1 MSWLFCNGSLMI
13 NYSLIQIKR
22 EPHASLLRSSASG
35 EQPQSVAL
43 RKDEHAVS
51 TETHPPVQGASPL
64 TPQEKHLLNAE
75 VLTLVYGSTRRS
87 TLVALLV
94 AATVLALEHGG
105 AARIPW
111 WIWAALTTLT
121 YGAREMLAWQFRTR
135 PMSDKPM
142 TRWLPAYRVAT
153 AACGAVWG
161 LAGWFFYPDGD
172 TVGQAFLV
180 VILVGVSSGGIMAY
194 LIDPPCG
201 RLFCAGIYLLSLPGF
216 LTHGSSF
223 SLSLAL
229 MLALFL
235 AYISLSSASMSHH
248 LRENIGLRIVANQ
261 RSQAVHEMA
270 ERQALHIRQ
279 TPMGVVECDT
289 HFRVT
294 VWNAAAE
301 TMFGYTAQE
310 MLGQPLTLLMP
321 PWERERVVHVMR
333 HLFVDGLAQNNQSE
347 NLRKDG
353 QIIICDWF
361 ATPLKDIDGRIIA
374 AAALVVDK
382 TEAQKN
388 LEAVHQLA
396 YYDMLTGLP
405 NRRLL
410 LDRIEQAF
418 ALSARQ
424 QDHGAVMFLDLD
436 RFKTLNDM
444 KGHSAGDLLLK
455 QVGSRL
461 RDMMRSHDTVSRFGG
476 DEFVVVLEG
485 LGDSPEAAVVGC
497 RQVSQKI
504 IAELNKPF
512 DISGFEYQTSP
523 SLGICLFHAHDL
535 SVNEVLKRAD
545 MAMYQA
551 KQAGR
556 NTVSFYDQ
564 TLQPQLEARANLE
577 AELRRAIA
585 QSELVAYYQ
594 LQVDGQAEVLGAE
607 LLLRWRHPRRGWV
620 SPADFIPIAEE
631 SNLICEIGEWVLLT
645 ACHQLRAWQA
655 QPATRRLRLS
665 INVSARQVEKS
676 DFIESVARC
685 LDVTGCSPALLRLE
699 LTEGLM
705 LRRSQELI
713 AKLQTL
719 HGMGLSLSIDDFGT
733 GYSSLSMLKHF
744 PLNELK
750 IDRSFVSDL
759 PGNMDDATLIKT
771 IIAMGRNLGLEVIAE
786 GVETDSQF
794 EFLRQSGC
802 MAYQGYLFGR
812 PAPIEEFERQ
822 LMARASALQV

>member
-1 MSWLFCNGSLMI
+1 MI

>member
-1 MSWLFCNGSLMI
+1 
-13 NYSLIQIKR
+13 
-22 EPHASLLRSSASG
+22 
-35 EQPQSVAL
+35 
-43 RKDEHAVS
+43 VS
-51 TETHPPVQGASPL
+51 TETLAHGQETSPL
-64 TPQEKHLLNAE
+64 TQQEKHLLNAE

-94 AATVLALEHGG
+94 AATVLALQHGD
-105 AARIPW
+105 AARISW
-111 WIWAALTTLT
+111 WIWAGLTTLT
-121 YGAREMLAWQFRTR
+121 YGVREMLAWQFRTR
-135 PMSDKPM
+135 STSDKP
-142 TRWLPAYRVAT
+142 TTHWLAAYRVAT

-161 LAGWFFYPDGD
+161 VAGWLFYPDGD

-201 RLFCAGIYLLSLPGF
+201 RLFCAGIYLLALPGF

-223 SLSLAL
+223 SVSLAL
-229 MLALFL
+229 MLALFMV
-235 AYISLSSASMSHH
+235 YISLSSASMSHH

-279 TPMGVVECDT
+279 TPMGVVECDI

-424 QDHGAVMFLDLD
+424 KDHGAVVFLDLD

-485 LGDSPEAAVVGC
+485 LGDSPEAAVMGC

-556 NTVSFYDQ
+556 NTVCFYDQ

-577 AELRRAIA
+577 AELRHAIA

-594 LQVDGQAEVLGAE
+594 LQVDGRAEVLGAE

-645 ACHQLRAWQA
+645 ACQQLRAWQA
-655 QPATRRLRLS
+655 HPATQALRLS
-665 INVSARQVEKS
+665 INVSARQVERS

-685 LDVTGCSPALLRLE
+685 LEVTGCSPALLRLE

-719 HGMGLSLSIDDFGT
+719 HEMGLSLSIDDFGT

-759 PGNMDDATLIKT
+759 PGNTDDATLIKT

-786 GVETDSQF
+786 GVETSAQF

-802 MAYQGYLFGR
+802 LAYQGYLFGR
-812 PAPIEEFERQ
+812 PAPIEDFEQQ
-822 LMARASALQV
+822 LQARATALPA

>member
-1 MSWLFCNGSLMI
+1 MNPG
-13 NYSLIQIKR
+13 IQ
-22 EPHASLLRSSASG
+22 EPR
-35 EQPQSVAL
+35 P
-43 RKDEHAVS
+43 
-51 TETHPPVQGASPL
+51 GASTL
-64 TPQEKHLLNAE
+64 SQQETRLLNSE

-94 AATVLALEHGG
+94 ATTILALQHQH
-105 AARIPW
+105 AKLAPW
-111 WIWAALTTLT
+111 WAWASLAVSV
-121 YGAREMLAWQFRTR
+121 YGARELLAQGFRARAAPEGRDT
-135 PMSDKPM
+135 P
-142 TRWLPAYRVAT
+142 WLLAYRACT

-161 LAGWFFYPDGD
+161 LAGWLFYPAGD
-172 TVGQAFLV
+172 TVSQAFLV
-180 VILVGVSSGGIMAY
+180 VILVGVASGAIMAY

-201 RLFCAGIYLLSLPGF
+201 RLFCAGMYLLSLPGF

-223 SLSLAL
+223 SISLAL
-229 MLALFL
+229 MLALFMGYVSL
-235 AYISLSSASMSHH
+235 ASASMSHH
-248 LRENIGLRIVANQ
+248 LRENIGLRILANQ

-289 HFRVT
+289 LFRVT

-301 TMFGYTAQE
+301 AMFGYSAQE

-321 PWERERVVHVMR
+321 PWEHERSAHVMR
-333 HLFVDGLAQNNQSE
+333 HIFVDGLAQNNQSE

-361 ATPLKDIDGRIIA
+361 ATPLKDLEGRIIA

-418 ALSARQ
+418 ALSTRQ
-424 QDHGAVMFLDLD
+424 QDHGAVVFLDLD

-444 KGHSAGDLLLK
+444 KGHSAGDQLLK
-455 QVGSRL
+455 LVGTRL
-461 RDMMRSHDTVSRFGG
+461 REMVRSHDTVSRFGG
-476 DEFVVVLEG
+476 DEFVVVLQG
-485 LGDSPEAAVVGC
+485 LGESPEAAVLAC
-497 RQVSQKI
+497 RQVSNKI
-504 IAELNKPF
+504 IAELNRPF
-512 DISGFEYQTSP
+512 DISGYDYQTSP
-523 SLGICLFHAHDL
+523 SLGVCLFHAHDL

-556 NTVSFYDQ
+556 NTVCFYDQ

-577 AELRRAIA
+577 ADLRHAIA

-594 LQVDGQAEVLGAE
+594 LQVDGRGEVLGAE

-631 SNLICEIGEWVLLT
+631 SNLICEIGEWVMLT
-645 ACHQLRAWQA
+645 ACRQLRAWQT
-655 QPATRRLRLS
+655 QPGMQDLRLS
-665 INVSARQVEKS
+665 INISARQVERS
-676 DFIESVARC
+676 NFIESVARC
-685 LDVTGCSPALLRLE
+685 LSATDCPPALLRLE

-705 LRRSQELI
+705 LRRSPELI

-744 PLNELK
+744 PLDELK
-750 IDRSFVSDL
+750 IDRSFISDL
-759 PGNMDDATLIKT
+759 PGNTDDATLIKT

-786 GVETDSQF
+786 GVETAAQF

-802 MAYQGYLFGR
+802 MAYQGYLKLLR
-812 PAPIEEFERQ
+812 
-822 LMARASALQV
+822 ST

>member
-1 MSWLFCNGSLMI
+1 MNL
-13 NYSLIQIKR
+13 QTPAR
-22 EPHASLLRSSASG
+22 PE
-35 EQPQSVAL
+35 
-43 RKDEHAVS
+43 
-51 TETHPPVQGASPL
+51 GASTL
-64 TPQEKHLLNAE
+64 TQQETRLLNEE

-94 AATVLALEHGG
+94 ATTILTLQHQYALLA
-105 AARIPW
+105 PW
-111 WIWAALTTLT
+111 WAWAGLAVLS
-121 YGAREMLAWQFRTR
+121 YGARELLARSFRSR
-135 PMSDKPM
+135 LAAEAGGAN
-142 TRWLPAYRVAT
+142 WLLAYRVST

-161 LAGWFFYPDGD
+161 LSGWLFYPGGD
-172 TVGQAFLV
+172 TVSQAFLV

-201 RLFCAGIYLLSLPGF
+201 RLFCAGIYLLALPGF
-216 LTHGSSF
+216 LAHGSSF
-223 SLSLAL
+223 SISLAL
-229 MLALFL
+229 MLALFMG
-235 AYISLSSASMSHH
+235 YISLSSASMSHH
-248 LRENIGLRIVANQ
+248 LRENISLRILANQ

-270 ERQALHIRQ
+270 ERQALHIQQ

-289 HFRVT
+289 FFRVT

-301 TMFGYTAQE
+301 AMFGYSAQE
-310 MLGQPLTLLMP
+310 MLGQSLSLVMP
-321 PWERERVVHVMR
+321 PWERERSALVMR
-333 HLFVDGLAQNNQSE
+333 HLFMDGMAQNNQSE

-353 QIIICDWF
+353 QIIICDWY

-418 ALSARQ
+418 ALSSRQ
-424 QDHGAVMFLDLD
+424 QDHGAVVFLDLD

-455 QVGSRL
+455 LVGTRL
-461 RDMMRSHDTVSRFGG
+461 REMVRSHDTVSRFGG
-476 DEFVVVLEG
+476 DEFVVVLQG
-485 LGDSPEAAVVGC
+485 LGDSPEAAVLAC
-497 RQVSQKI
+497 RQVSNKI

-512 DISGFEYQTSP
+512 DISGYDYQTSP
-523 SLGICLFHAHDL
+523 SLGVCLFHAHDL
-535 SVNEVLKRAD
+535 GVNEVLKRAD

-556 NTVSFYDQ
+556 NTVCFYDQ

-577 AELRRAIA
+577 ADLRHAIA
-585 QSELVAYYQ
+585 QSALVAYYQ
-594 LQVDGQAEVLGAE
+594 LQVDGQGEVLGAE
-607 LLLRWRHPRRGWV
+607 LLLRWRHPCRGWV

-631 SNLICEIGEWVLLT
+631 SSLICEIGEWVMLT
-645 ACHQLRAWQA
+645 ACRQLRTWQS
-655 QPATRRLRLS
+655 QPGMQALRLS

-685 LDVTGCSPALLRLE
+685 LDTTGCPPALLRLE

-705 LRRSQELI
+705 LRRSDELI
-713 AKLQTL
+713 AKLQAL
-719 HGMGLSLSIDDFGT
+719 HAMGLSLSIDDFGT

-744 PLNELK
+744 PLDELK
-750 IDRSFVSDL
+750 IDRSFISDL
-759 PGNMDDATLIKT
+759 PGNTDDATLIKT

-786 GVETDSQF
+786 GVETPAQF

-812 PAPIEEFERQ
+812 PVPIEAFERQ
-822 LMARASALQV
+822 LAERVTALPV

>member
-1 MSWLFCNGSLMI
+1 VTSDI
-13 NYSLIQIKR
+13 H
-22 EPHASLLRSSASG
+22 PHAQSAS
-35 EQPQSVAL
+35 SLNA
-43 RKDEHAVS
+43 
-51 TETHPPVQGASPL
+51 
-64 TPQEKHLLNAE
+64 QEKDLLSAE

-94 AATVLALEHGG
+94 AATVLALQHGDV
-105 AARIPW
+105 ARVPW
-111 WIWAALTTLT
+111 WVWAGMTMLC
-121 YGAREMLAWQFRTR
+121 YGAREALAWQFRTR
-135 PMSDKPM
+135 SGSNTPMA
-142 TRWLPAYRVAT
+142 RWLLAYRVAT

-161 LAGWFFYPDGD
+161 LAGWFFYPGGD

-201 RLFCAGIYLLSLPGF
+201 RLFCAGIYLLALPGF

-223 SLSLAL
+223 SVSLAL
-229 MLALFL
+229 MLALFMV
-235 AYISLSSASMSHH
+235 YISLSSASMSHH

-270 ERQALHIRQ
+270 ERQALHIQQ
-279 TPMGVVECDT
+279 TPMGVIECDT
-289 HFRVT
+289 RFKVT

-301 TMFGYTAQE
+301 AMFGYSAQE
-310 MLGQPLTLLMP
+310 MLGKPLTVLMP
-321 PWERERVVHVMR
+321 PWERDRVGHVMR
-333 HLFVDGLAQNNQSE
+333 HLFVDGQAQNNQSE

-424 QDHGAVMFLDLD
+424 QEHGAVVFLDLD

-461 RDMMRSHDTVSRFGG
+461 REMMRSHDTVSRFGG

-485 LGDSPEAAVVGC
+485 LGEHLDTAVMAC
-497 RQVSQKI
+497 RQVAQKI
-504 IAELNKPF
+504 ITELNKPF
-512 DISGFEYQTSP
+512 DIAGFEYQTSP
-523 SLGICLFHAHDL
+523 SLGICLFRAHEL

-556 NTVSFYDQ
+556 NTVCFYDQ

-577 AELRRAIA
+577 ADLRHAIA
-585 QSELVAYYQ
+585 QSELVPYYQ
-594 LQVDGQAEVLGAE
+594 IQVDGQAEVLGAE

-620 SPADFIPIAEE
+620 SPADFVPIAEE

-645 ACHQLRAWQA
+645 ACRQLHAWQGQA
-655 QPATRRLRLS
+655 DLQDLRLS
-665 INVSARQVEKS
+665 INVSARQVERS

-685 LDVTGCSPALLRLE
+685 LATTGCPARLLRLE

-713 AKLQTL
+713 AKLQAL
-719 HGMGLSLSIDDFGT
+719 HAMGLSLSIDDFGT

-744 PLNELK
+744 PLDELK

-759 PGNMDDATLIKT
+759 PGNTDDATLIKT

-786 GVETDSQF
+786 GVETAAQF

-812 PAPIEEFERQ
+812 PSPIEEFEQQ
-822 LMARASALQV
+822 LKARATSLQV

>member
-1 MSWLFCNGSLMI
+1 MKAWM
-13 NYSLIQIKR
+13 
-22 EPHASLLRSSASG
+22 SASTR
-35 EQPQSVAL
+35 PAPP
-43 RKDEHAVS
+43 S
-51 TETHPPVQGASPL
+51 TSLERQ
-64 TPQEKHLLNAE
+64 LLNEE

-87 TLVALLV
+87 TMVALLV
-94 AATVLALEHGG
+94 AATLLILQHQFATS
-105 AARIPW
+105 APW
-111 WIWAALTTLT
+111 WTWAGLAVLC
-121 YGAREMLAWQFRTR
+121 YGAREFLAQAFRNRTTLSARTR
-135 PMSDKPM
+135 S
-142 TRWLPAYRVAT
+142 WLLTYRALT
-153 AACGAVWG
+153 AACGSVWG
-161 LAGWFFYPDGD
+161 LAGWLFYPDGD
-172 TVGQAFLV
+172 TVSQAFLV
-180 VILVGVSSGGIMAY
+180 LILVGVSSGGIMAY

-201 RLFCAGIYLLSLPGF
+201 RLFCVGIYLMALPGF
-216 LTHGSSF
+216 LSHGTSF

-229 MLALFL
+229 MLALFM
-235 AYISLSSASMSHH
+235 AYISLSSASMSSH
-248 LRENIGLRIVANQ
+248 LRENISLRILANQ

-270 ERQALHIRQ
+270 ERQALHIQQ
-279 TPMGVVECDT
+279 TPMGVVECDRQ
-289 HFRVT
+289 FRVT

-301 TMFGYTAQE
+301 TMFGYSAQE
-310 MLGQPLTLLMP
+310 MLGQPLSMLMP
-321 PWERERVVHVMR
+321 PWERERSVLVMR
-333 HLFVDGLAQNNQSE
+333 HLFLDGMAQNNQSE

-353 QIIICDWF
+353 KVIICDWY

-418 ALSARQ
+418 ALSSRQ
-424 QDHGAVMFLDLD
+424 RDHGALLFLDLD

-455 QVGSRL
+455 LVGARL
-461 RDMMRSHDTVSRFGG
+461 RELVRSHDTVSRFGG
-476 DEFVVVLEG
+476 DEFVVVLQG
-485 LGDSPEAAVVGC
+485 LGASPESAVLAC
-497 RQVSQKI
+497 RQVATKI

-512 DISGFEYQTSP
+512 DISGYEYQTSP
-523 SLGICLFHAHDL
+523 SLGACLFHANDL

-556 NTVSFYDQ
+556 NTVCFYDQ

-577 AELRRAIA
+577 ADLRHAIS
-585 QSELVAYYQ
+585 QSELVAHYQ
-594 LQVDGQAEVLGAE
+594 IQVDGRGEALGAE

-631 SNLICEIGEWVLLT
+631 SSLICEIGDWVMET
-645 ACHQLRAWQA
+645 ACRQLHAWQSEPGL
-655 QPATRRLRLS
+655 QHLRLS

-676 DFIESVARC
+676 DFIDTVARC
-685 LDVTGCSPALLRLE
+685 LKTTACPPHLLRLE

-705 LRRSQELI
+705 LHKSQELI
-713 AKLQTL
+713 GKLQALHTL
-719 HGMGLSLSIDDFGT
+719 GLSLSIDDFGT

-744 PLNELK
+744 PLDELK

-759 PGNMDDATLIKT
+759 PGNTDDATLIKT

-786 GVETDSQF
+786 GVENEAQF
-794 EFLRQSGC
+794 QFLRQAGC

-812 PAPIEEFERQ
+812 PDSIEGFEQ
-822 LMARASALQV
+822 VLLAKASVQRSKT